1 MPSQCKSPHQPNV
14 GAAGCHTYAD
24 YCIKLG
30 GYLIIIQLRWCGLE
44 LSADLLVTYTGQGTH
59 AKAAPCQPQTP
70 WHFWG
75 LGSPSTSPASWAS
88 KVGTQEV
95 CQPLGAVWLLCFY
108 AFFFFFSFLR
118 GCLAPLLLSLM
129 TMVWLKN
136 NTRKKSRAALS
147 CELKIG
153 KPVPLNWE
161 DLEA

>member
-75 LGSPSTSPASWAS
+75 LGESQHQPSL
-88 KVGTQEV
+88 VGQQSGNSRGLSAPGSCV
-95 CQPLGAVWLLCFY
+95 VIVLLC
-108 AFFFFFSFLR
+108 FFFFSFLR